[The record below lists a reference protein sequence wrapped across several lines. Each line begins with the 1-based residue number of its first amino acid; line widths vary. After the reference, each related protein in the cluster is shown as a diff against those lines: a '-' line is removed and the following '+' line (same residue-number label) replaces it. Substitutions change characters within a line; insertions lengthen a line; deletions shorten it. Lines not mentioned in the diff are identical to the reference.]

1 MKKDAIILEDSL
13 CPIKLVFGLVRRLNL
28 LLKACRQCNR
38 HTELKCPK
46 TFLKYFITPDT
57 IVSLIVTHNGV
68 KGLPTRIAICCLILA

>member
-1 MKKDAIILEDSL
+1 MKEDEIILEDSL
-13 CPIKLVFGLVRRLNL
+13 CPTKLVFRLVRHLDL

-46 TFLKYFITPDT
+46 TFLKYSIMPDT
-57 IVSLIVTHNGV
+57 IISLIVTHNSV